1 MEVVCGCVKSE
12 QLLALLKGSV
22 LPLAAELL
30 ALEEREGTLLTL
42 DDADAAQELVRVR
55 QEGRRVYGRAQELLA
70 ERAWDA
76 LPEPARELVRCRQ
89 EVANCLEALLGRVS
103 LHSRPSVVTWGFFAR
118 TRRSS
123 VWGAGRGA
131 QNSSRIELEGGGG
144 LAGGGRGTDAVASA
158 TDAVAYAAH
167 VANPTLVHFGSFFS
181 WPAAANSEMLKEK
194 GGEFVSSP
202 RASDAAP
209 ARVPPSMPGNAADCT
224 ILAADM
230 LH

>member
-1 MEVVCGCVKSE
+1 VELVCGCVESA
-12 QLLALLKGSV
+12 QLTALLKGSV

-30 ALEEREGTLLTL
+30 ALEEREGTLLAL

-55 QEGRRVYGRAQELLA
+55 QEGRCVYGRAQQLLA

-76 LPEPARELVRCRQ
+76 LPEQARELVRCRQ

-118 TRRSS
+118 TRGSS
-123 VWGAGRGA
+123 VWGAGGGA
-131 QNSSRIELEGGGG
+131 QSSSRIELAGGGG
-144 LAGGGRGTDAVASA
+144 KLAGGGGGTDAVASA

-181 WPAAANSEMLKEK
+181 WPADANSERLQEK
-194 GGEFVSSP
+194 GGECAE
-202 RASDAAP
+202 R
-209 ARVPPSMPGNAADCT
+209 
-224 ILAADM
+224 
-230 LH
+230 

>member
-1 MEVVCGCVKSE
+1 MELVCGCVESE
-12 QLLALLKGSV
+12 QLMALLKGSV

-30 ALEEREGTLLTL
+30 ALEEREGTLLAL

-55 QEGRRVYGRAQELLA
+55 QEGRRVYGRAQQLLA

-118 TRRSS
+118 TRR
-123 VWGAGRGA
+123 GAGGGP
-131 QNSSRIELEGGGG
+131 QSSSRIEREGIGG
-144 LAGGGRGTDAVASA
+144 LAGGGGGTNAVASA
-158 TDAVAYAAH
+158 TDAVEYAAH
-167 VANPTLVHFGSFFS
+167 VANPTLVNFGSFFS

-194 GGEFVSSP
+194 GGEFAE
-202 RASDAAP
+202 R
-209 ARVPPSMPGNAADCT
+209 
-224 ILAADM
+224 
-230 LH
+230 